1 MIAITAAGF
10 LGADTAAHRFSE
22 AATLCAVAAGAMPA
36 FPHHLFAK
44 NIQIPIQTFQG
55 GHHAS

>member
-22 AATLCAVAAGAMPA
+22 AATPCAVRAGAMAA
-36 FPHHLFAK
+36 FPHHFFAK
-44 NIQIPIQTFQG
+44 NILVLIHTSQG